1 MVGLTLLAGDVVE
14 NMRHQEKYIDVE
26 SDMKPSHWL
35 STRFLI
41 GTKMKIEIFCPGK
54 FVLPSLF
61 FFIDDDETPTIDG
74 LPTLKKVD
82 AKAINGFIVAIEW

>member
-41 GTKMKIEIFCPGK
+41 GTKMKLEIFAQENSEC
-54 FVLPSLF
+54 
-61 FFIDDDETPTIDG
+61 
-74 LPTLKKVD
+74 
-82 AKAINGFIVAIEW
+82 